1 MLKSLLTNFFN
12 RYLLGATSVTDVY
25 YVLNLSVNI
34 IENILFYGLHF
45 IGERGEQT
53 NKKIQK
59 KSTIYSTLESTKGK
73 KWRERLKALGD
84 PVSNGKVRG

>member
-1 MLKSLLTNFFN
+1 MLKSLLTNLFN
-12 RYLLGATSVTDVY
+12 RYLLSATSVTDVY

-34 IENILFYGLHF
+34 TENIPILWRLHF

-59 KSTIYSTLESTKGK
+59 KKSKLYSTLESAKGK
-73 KWRERLKALGD
+73 KNGEREVEGIRR
-84 PVSNGKVRG
+84 PCE